1 MTSTLL
7 VLRYAVLTGFQD
19 YSVTFTWKTWLAGWY
34 VRVLFQVVF
43 FALIGRLLGS
53 EDQLHYLLVGN
64 AVMLTAI
71 GSLFAVAGTTWERR
85 AGTLPLL
92 VASPSSPV
100 VVFAGRSAWALT
112 DGFVSSVAAF
122 FVAAPLFDLELPW
135 PRTFLVV
142 PLMALVGASCYAL
155 GIFLGG
161 LVLRAMSTR
170 NVVANLTWG
179 TIMAIG
185 GVNVPVSYFPQPVE
199 WLAQAL
205 PLVHGLEAIR
215 ELLTGGS
222 IAGLLPDVGLE
233 LLVGS
238 AWLCLALVTFDRF
251 AERGRHDGSIE
262 FG

>member
-1 MTSTLL
+1 MTATAL
-7 VLRYAVLTGFQD
+7 VLRYAVVTGFQD

-53 EDQLHYLLVGN
+53 EERLQYLLVGN
-64 AVMLTAI
+64 AVMLAAI

-85 AGTLPLL
+85 AGTMPLL
-92 VASPSSPV
+92 VASPSSPIV
-100 VVFAGRSAWALT
+100 VLAGRSAWALT
-112 DGFVSSVAAF
+112 DGFVSSLAAF
-122 FVAAPLFDLELPW
+122 FVAAPIFDIDLPW
-135 PRTFLVV
+135 PRTLLVI
-142 PLMALVGASCYAL
+142 PLVALVSASCYAL

-185 GVNVPVSYFPQPVE
+185 GVNVPISYYPEAVE

-215 ELLTGGS
+215 ELLRGDS
-222 IAGLLPDVGLE
+222 LVALLPDVALE
-233 LLVGS
+233 LLVAAG
-238 AWLCLALVTFDRF
+238 WLCLALLTFDRF
-251 AERGRHDGSIE
+251 AQKGRRDGSIE

>member
-1 MTSTLL
+1 
-7 VLRYAVLTGFQD
+7 
-19 YSVTFTWKTWLAGWY
+19 
-34 VRVLFQVVF
+34 
-43 FALIGRLLGS
+43 
-53 EDQLHYLLVGN
+53 
-64 AVMLTAI
+64 
-71 GSLFAVAGTTWERR
+71 
-85 AGTLPLL
+85 
-92 VASPSSPV
+92 
-100 VVFAGRSAWALT
+100 
-112 DGFVSSVAAF
+112 
-122 FVAAPLFDLELPW
+122 
-135 PRTFLVV
+135 
-142 PLMALVGASCYAL
+142 MALVGASCYAL

-215 ELLTGGS
+215 ELLSGGS